1 MFGNMVVTDRFSAS
15 FVCCQS
21 KRPPPSNNPRVPM
34 EDFTLDEVKKDY
46 KPYFVD
52 PGRTHAFTAVSGFES
67 SNVEVRRCS
76 TTEYY
81 TMTGSIAYL
90 KKLNQKK
97 SEEGITAI
105 ESGIPTAKTASYQN
119 YDIYL
124 VYILQNMRKLF
135 TFYNS
140 SMAEGYFRLYQGR

>member
-1 MFGNMVVTDRFSAS
+1 MFGNMVVTDEFSAS

-21 KRPPPSNNPRVPM
+21 KRPPPSNNPRVPL
-34 EDFTLDEVKKDY
+34 EDFTLDEVKQDY
-46 KPYFVD
+46 KPFFVD

-81 TMTGSIAYL
+81 TMMGSIAYL

-105 ESGIPTAKTASYQN
+105 ESRISTAKTASY
-119 YDIYL
+119 
-124 VYILQNMRKLF
+124 
-135 TFYNS
+135 
-140 SMAEGYFRLYQGR
+140 